1 MKFSYLKATSLVV
14 VLSASAATWYLA
26 RQPMSAP
33 VPIIVD
39 KAEKARQTEI
49 DRLKKDGINAPAR
62 KGVHLPFEELQANNL
77 AQPTLRTSLL
87 NLDLS
92 RPPSEEELIRAGQL
106 GDPLSPTA
114 PAEPSKMTDAT
125 KKAWQEQDNLI
136 FGRAIQAWNE
146 HRYDQAVALFA
157 AHVESSP
164 ESPWAG
170 ESRLHIGCAAQYR
183 GEYDVCYEQFGKILD
198 STNPGTDL
206 NQKAQL
212 RVANIQ
218 TMQGR
223 FQEAVQSYLEA
234 MKTENSPRRRT
245 YASSWLPV
253 LSIYRKQQTAL
264 RDCVQK
270 SLREVCL
277 LQGKFAE
284 AEKVAGMPAMRE
296 DGFSVAQVMDVCKG
310 LGLEA
315 RGVRVTGKNPLSLST
330 PFLAH
335 YSDEHFVAVLEV
347 WDQTVQVYDSRVGFK
362 IEISLKS
369 FISQWSGAAISL
381 VSLPSTDKSL
391 VALSGLELNLIVG
404 GCCGV
409 MPYSS
414 KFDNSPNEN
423 SPCASGPRGQPGQ
436 NPWQDA
442 PPTDDTSS
450 AMASPSWAF
459 NPVSSNMMVRDVPM
473 WWDSPYG
480 LDVTF
485 TLSFNSLDSLNA
497 IRPMGDKWVLNYC
510 AYAMEDPSG
519 KVTIVAGN
527 GNQWIFHPAS
537 GGGYTAPTNFP
548 CSLVKTGPYEYQV
561 THLETDT
568 VFLYGRPVGV
578 STAASLFI
586 SATDKWGVSVSMSH
600 NSNGAL
606 TAVTHSI
613 GGVWDIVYNSDGKM
627 ERIDDP
633 FGRSCYFS
641 YDSSGV
647 VREIEDMGG
656 LKYAFKYSTSAVPVN
671 STPDNQ
677 LFLTEIVYAP
687 QELSLTDQPN
697 RTWHPLTYQF
707 LTQPP
712 DGDSDGM
719 WGNFEIATTALH
731 GGTKSVA
738 FWGDFTPHGTF
749 KTAAQ
754 NDASS
759 DPHSGGTKYAYTL
772 VNGEGQISNI
782 TYASGGTASF
792 SNYNSAAVPQTVIYR
807 NSVSISQTVNSFER
821 PLTIT
826 DSAGRVTTLEYE
838 NNGMDLMKITGRD
851 SLPLIQFTYN
861 GNRQPT
867 TITRR
872 DGRQVVMTY
881 NTHGQISTQVL
892 KDIAGSVVQTTTLT
906 YNTGDRVSSVDVD
919 GRTVASYTYDSIGR
933 VVTITDE
940 DNNVTTQ
947 NYDALNRI
955 TKVIFHDATFI
966 ECAFHPVTGM
976 VAWEQDRDGQRTLFF
991 YDRRGY
997 RVANHA
1003 LGQRLHYFNYNN
1015 DGQMT
1020 LLIDPKGNR
1029 TAWEYDI
1036 EGRIIKKVLDDNAVE
1051 QLSWNN
1057 KNQLTAHSSPRGLNS
1072 LFTYD
1077 TLGRRT
1083 STAYQSSTGATLFP
1097 TKSVTYDLMDR
1108 IVTTTDGEGTTSYSY
1123 DDFSRL
1129 NSVDGPYSNDTVS
1142 YDYDDFSRVDEIT
1155 TPGGITQSFI
1165 FDSDQRLSSWV
1176 DVFGSGNIS
1185 YAGRTKRVLG
1195 ISRAGGLLT
1204 TSFSYT
1210 AGSDMFKLAQ
1220 IKHEIGSSLASQ
1232 FDYTWSARQDI
1243 KTWQRKLGSTVDRET
1258 KFDLRHNAAHQLVS
1272 ATLNQISNNAIMSD
1286 QRWGFDSIGNRVS
1299 ENDLT
1304 SNSAVDYIHNS
1315 TNQLV
1320 NKMTYISGQ
1329 KPWVNGNLDEQG
1341 RVKLGST
1348 SIPVRG
1354 DNSFEAQAPSRSTN
1368 IVATDN
1374 SGNTT
1379 QETWLLNSGSGTTPD
1394 TTLAYTHDS
1403 EGNLLGDGTSSYEWD
1418 LKNRLTA
1425 IVTGSYRTE
1434 FTYDGSDR
1442 RVQVV
1447 EREGGIITS
1456 NRRYVFQG
1464 MSLLEERAEDNSTV
1478 LRRFYDGGHVE
1489 IAEVSKR
1496 YVYTND
1502 HLRSIREVLE
1512 LEGAS
1517 GNPTGATIIAR
1528 YDYDLWGKRTVLDGG
1543 TSAQDLVMHG
1553 YTGHV
1558 YHRASGLWLAPY
1570 RAYNTELG
1578 RWISRDPIA
1587 EDGGLNLYAYVD
1599 NMPSKGTDPLGLR
1612 ISIVTGKPDFLGV
1625 INRDFAYRMYA
1636 NWVSNGSISEQ
1647 GYAEAMNAANQYIEA
1662 NSPVSSVYAF
1672 AGWEGSSGQGSVEAL
1687 GIFGVDAVNGETFG
1701 GGLAG
1706 PGWHG
1711 VTVAPEYE
1719 NQGGHGHWSPI
1730 VLFEPGHTG
1739 WGGWTT
1745 GDESGGYASAS
1756 AGGFFVGLGVG
1767 FFTDKIQNLFNPDYW
1782 TLSMPVPDK
1791 PQKEGKKD
1799 CK

>member
-1 MKFSYLKATSLVV
+1 MNFSYLKAASLVV
-14 VLSASAATWYLA
+14 VLGASAATWYLA
-26 RQPMSAP
+26 RQPVSAP

-198 STNPGTDL
+198 STNSGTDL

-277 LQGKFAE
+277 LQDKFAE

-296 DGFSVAQVMDVCKG
+296 EGFSVAQVMDVCKG

-391 VALSGLELNLIVG
+391 VALSGLELNSIVG

-613 GGVWDIVYNSDGKM
+613 GGVWDIVYNSEGKM

-782 TYASGGTASF
+782 TYPSGGTASF
-792 SNYNSAAVPQTVIYR
+792 SSYNSAAVPQTVSHR

-826 DSAGRVTTLEYE
+826 DSAGRVTTIEYE
-838 NNGMDLMKITGRD
+838 SNGMDLKTLTGPDNVVAIEVVYNTQRQPVLITQRD
-851 SLPLIQFTYN
+851 GTQVVRTYN
-861 GNRQPT
+861 
-867 TITRR
+867 I
-872 DGRQVVMTY
+872 
-881 NTHGQISTQVL
+881 HGQITTQVH
-892 KDIAGSVVQTTTLT
+892 KDTAGNPIRTTI
-906 YNTGDRVSSVDVD
+906 YNYNAENQVASIEVD
-919 GRTVASYTYDSIGR
+919 GRILAAYTYDSIGR
-933 VVTITDE
+933 IVSNTDE
-940 DNNVTTQ
+940 DGITTTQ
-947 NYDALNRI
+947 IYDALNRV
-955 TKVIFHDATFI
+955 TRVDLHDNTYI
-966 ECAFHPVTGM
+966 ERAFHPITGM
-976 VAWEQDRDGQRTLFF
+976 VAWEQDRDGQRTLYF
-991 YDRRGY
+991 YDRRGF
-997 RVANHA
+997 RVTAHTP
-1003 LGQRLHYFNYNN
+1003 GQRMHYFNYNN

-1020 LLIDPKGNR
+1020 LLIDPLGNK

-1036 EGRIIKKVLDDNAVE
+1036 EGRLIKKELQDNAVE
-1051 QLSWNN
+1051 QLTWNN
-1057 KNQLTAHSSPRGLNS
+1057 KGQVTMHTSPRGLKS

-1077 TLGRRT
+1077 TLGRK
-1083 STAYQSSTGATLFP
+1083 SSTSYQDSTGQPIFGIE
-1097 TKSVTYDLMDR
+1097 SITYDVLDR
-1108 IVTTTDGEGTTSYSY
+1108 VATTTDSEGVTSYSF
-1123 DDFSRL
+1123 DAEARL
-1129 NSVDGPYSNDTVS
+1129 ESVDGPYFNDEVS
-1142 YDYDDFSRVDEIT
+1142 YSYDVAGRVNVTT
-1155 TPGGITQSFI
+1155 TPGGVTQNFN
-1165 FDSDQRLSSWV
+1165 FDSKNRLSSWS
-1176 DVFGSGNIS
+1176 DVFGDGNVS
-1185 YAGRTKRVLG
+1185 YAGSTRRVTD
-1195 ISRAGGLLT
+1195 ISRAGGLIS
-1204 TSFSYT
+1204 TSLNYT
-1210 AGSDMFKLAQ
+1210 VASDLFKLAQ
-1220 IKHEIGSSLASQ
+1220 IKHQSNSTLISK
-1232 FDYTWSARQDI
+1232 FDYTWNARQEME
-1243 KTWQRKLGSTVDRET
+1243 TWRQKLGNATDRE
-1258 KFDLRHNAAHQLVS
+1258 KIYELRQDAAHQLVGAS
-1272 ATLNQISNNAIMSD
+1272 LTQSSTSTIISD
-1286 QRWGFDSIGNRVS
+1286 QRWVFDFAGNRTSEYDLVS
-1299 ENDLT
+1299 GIATEF
-1304 SNSAVDYIHNS
+1304 SHSS

-1320 NKMTYISGQ
+1320 DKMHYTSGQ
-1329 KPWVNGNLDEQG
+1329 KPWVKGNLDEPG
-1341 RVKLGST
+1341 HVKVGVA
-1348 SIPVRG
+1348 PVAVRG
-1354 DNSFEAQAPSRSTN
+1354 DNSFESQAPNRTTSLTAKDS
-1368 IVATDN
+1368 A
-1374 SGNTT
+1374 GNVTT
-1379 QETWLLNSGSGTTPD
+1379 ETWQLNSGSGGSPD
-1394 TTLAYTHDS
+1394 STFNFTYDS
-1403 EGNLLGDGTSSYEWD
+1403 EGNLLGDGTSTYEWD
-1418 LKNRLTA
+1418 LKNRLIA
-1425 IVTGSYRTE
+1425 IVTGSHRTE

-1442 RVQVV
+1442 RIRVV
-1447 EREGGIITS
+1447 DRESGTLTDDK
-1456 NRRYVFQG
+1456 RYVFSG
-1464 MSLLEERAEDNSTV
+1464 LTLLEERASDNVTV
-1478 LRRFYDGGHVE
+1478 LRRFYSGGHVDV
-1489 IAEVSKR
+1489 ADGGKR
-1496 YVYTND
+1496 YVYTMD
-1502 HLRSIREVLE
+1502 HLGSTREVL
-1512 LEGAS
+1512 LLDGTV
-1517 GNPTGATIIAR
+1517 GNPTSVTIAAR
-1528 YDYDLWGKRTVLDGG
+1528 YDYDLWGNRSILDGG
-1543 TSAQDLVMHG
+1543 SAAEFLVMHG
-1553 YTGHV
+1553 FTGHN
-1558 YHRASGLWLAPY
+1558 HHKWSGIWLTPSRGY
-1570 RAYNTELG
+1570 SSILG
-1578 RWISRDPIA
+1578 VWLSRDPMG
-1587 EDGGLNLYAYVD
+1587 ENGGVNLYSYVGND
-1599 NMPSKGTDPLGLR
+1599 PIKRIDPLGKFW
-1612 ISIVTGKPDFLGV
+1612 IQVIGGV
-1625 INRDFAYRMYA
+1625 
-1636 NWVSNGSISEQ
+1636 V
-1647 GYAEAMNAANQYIEA
+1647 
-1662 NSPVSSVYAF
+1662 
-1672 AGWEGSSGQGSVEAL
+1672 
-1687 GIFGVDAVNGETFG
+1687 G
-1701 GGLAG
+1701 GGLA
-1706 PGWHG
+1706 
-1711 VTVAPEYE
+1711 A
-1719 NQGGHGHWSPI
+1719 
-1730 VLFEPGHTG
+1730 
-1739 WGGWTT
+1739 WGAYDDYTSGRI
-1745 GDESGGYASAS
+1745 SGGQYAGLIGLGAGAGVVATLGGGIVGGSLIGGGAAFANSALGDIIRGKPPNLTQAAWQGLIG
-1756 AGGFFVGLGVG
+1756 AGGGLIAGTAGRIGGLWIHIPEQLGKPIGSAASQVLNIGKPVGVVADVVG
-1767 FFTDKIQNLFNPDYW
+1767 NISGSFIPIPQSPKPECAAKP
-1782 TLSMPVPDK
+1782 SVPENNE
-1791 PQKEGKKD
+1791 PIP
-1799 CK
+1799 